1 MSLVGTAAGVGVS
14 WLIGPRPL
22 HVMLALVPLA
32 SLSLYAT
39 WRSSRLVVLR
49 SLNLQRAELAIRSML
64 EQLSGEQRAGEQRAG
79 EQRAGE
85 QRAGEQR
92 AGERRAAA
100 EGAAAE
106 GAAAEGA
113 AEDRTAGARPLVAP
127 RPEAIADLESFIL
140 PYSSVFDTPLLLQ
153 PLVNPL
159 VNPGGPK
166 KGLTAL
172 GASISQRLGLSTLRV
187 EHAAALALV
196 ENRGGAGGGRVAS
209 GRRTTESQWES
220 SWHAGGL
227 YAIAF
232 RRASGEPKGA
242 GGGAGGATLEP
253 SLVLWYASHAQPRDK
268 VRAMWHACLL
278 RRRMAA
284 AASAEAA
291 SAEPAAQPAD
301 DVERWHMQAEESWP
315 HAQAAF
321 EAAGWDLR
329 STYIDG
335 DEGCLALE
343 NDYDDI

>member
-64 EQLSGEQRAGEQRAG
+64 EQLSGEQRAG

-196 ENRGGAGGGRVAS
+196 ENRGGAGGGARGEWATDRISVGELVARGGS
-209 GRRTTESQWES
+209 IRDCLSPRLGGAQRRRGGSRRGHARAIVGALVCVACAAARQGSRHVARLSAAKAYGCGGECRGGERGAGSA
-220 SWHAGGL
+220 AGG
-227 YAIAF
+227 
-232 RRASGEPKGA
+232 
-242 GGGAGGATLEP
+242 
-253 SLVLWYASHAQPRDK
+253 
-268 VRAMWHACLL
+268 
-278 RRRMAA
+278 
-284 AASAEAA
+284 
-291 SAEPAAQPAD
+291 
-301 DVERWHMQAEESWP
+301 
-315 HAQAAF
+315 
-321 EAAGWDLR
+321 
-329 STYIDG
+329 
-335 DEGCLALE
+335 
-343 NDYDDI
+343 

>member
-79 EQRAGE
+79 E
-85 QRAGEQR
+85 
-92 AGERRAAA
+92 RR
-100 EGAAAE
+100 AAAE

-196 ENRGGAGGGRVAS
+196 ENRGGAGGGRVAR
-209 GRRTTESQWES
+209 GRRTESQWES

-315 HAQAAF
+315 HVQAAF

>member
-64 EQLSGEQRAGEQRAG
+64 EQLS
-79 EQRAGE
+79 GE

-196 ENRGGAGGGRVAS
+196 ENRGGARGGRVAS
-209 GRRTTESQWES
+209 GRRTESQWES

-315 HAQAAF
+315 HVQAAF

>member
-196 ENRGGAGGGRVAS
+196 ENGGG
-209 GRRTTESQWES
+209 
-220 SWHAGGL
+220 GGGGGGGG
-227 YAIAF
+227 
-232 RRASGEPKGA
+232 ASGEWATDRISVGELVARGGSIRDCLSPRLGGAQRRRGGSRRGHARAIVGALVCVACAAARQGSRHVARLSAAKAYGCGGECRGGERGA
-242 GGGAGGATLEP
+242 GSAAGG
-253 SLVLWYASHAQPRDK
+253 
-268 VRAMWHACLL
+268 
-278 RRRMAA
+278 
-284 AASAEAA
+284 
-291 SAEPAAQPAD
+291 
-301 DVERWHMQAEESWP
+301 
-315 HAQAAF
+315 
-321 EAAGWDLR
+321 
-329 STYIDG
+329 
-335 DEGCLALE
+335 
-343 NDYDDI
+343 

>member
-1 MSLVGTAAGVGVS
+1 M
-14 WLIGPRPL
+14 
-22 HVMLALVPLA
+22 
-32 SLSLYAT
+32 
-39 WRSSRLVVLR
+39 
-49 SLNLQRAELAIRSML
+49 
-64 EQLSGEQRAGEQRAG
+64 
-79 EQRAGE
+79 
-85 QRAGEQR
+85 
-92 AGERRAAA
+92 
-100 EGAAAE
+100 
-106 GAAAEGA
+106 
-113 AEDRTAGARPLVAP
+113 
-127 RPEAIADLESFIL
+127 
-140 PYSSVFDTPLLLQ
+140 
-153 PLVNPL
+153 
-159 VNPGGPK
+159 
-166 KGLTAL
+166 
-172 GASISQRLGLSTLRV
+172 
-187 EHAAALALV
+187 
-196 ENRGGAGGGRVAS
+196 AS
-209 GRRTTESQWES
+209 GRRTESQWES

-315 HAQAAF
+315 HVQAAF

>member
-79 EQRAGE
+79 E
-85 QRAGEQR
+85 
-92 AGERRAAA
+92 RR
-100 EGAAAE
+100 AAAE

-209 GRRTTESQWES
+209 GRRTESQWES

-315 HAQAAF
+315 HVQAAF